1 MKLALA
7 TAVSA
12 VALAAMASPAFAKEP
27 TVEIRYAVARVAVVV
42 EDRADVAVEVEQGSS
57 RLPRVEVTRVGDE
70 IRVNGG
76 LRRNRGLFGGGN
88 NGIRECHSGPDGG
101 RAGEGAWV
109 VVRDIGRVN
118 LADAPL
124 IVIRTPRNV
133 DVNAEGAVYGSVGR
147 GARSVE
153 LGNGGCG
160 EWDVA
165 NVDGPL
171 SLAIGGSGDI
181 RTGTS
186 TALEISIGGSGSV
199 TAGASSSLE
208 VAIGGSGSVMA
219 GATRKLDV
227 SIGGSGDVTVARLDG
242 NMDIAIGGSG
252 DIEVR
257 AGTSPNVDIS
267 IAGAG
272 DIDFR
277 GVAGDV
283 DVSIFGSGD
292 VNIAR
297 ATGSVSRQIMGG
309 GDVTIGN

>member
-12 VALAAMASPAFAKEP
+12 VALVAMAGPAFAKEP
-27 TVEIRYAVARVAVVV
+27 TVQIRYAVARVAVVV

-57 RLPRVEVTRVGDE
+57 RLPRIEVTRVGDE
-70 IRVNGG
+70 LRVNGG
-76 LRRNRGLFGGGN
+76 LRRRGGLFNGGSD
-88 NGIRECHSGPDGG
+88 GIRNCHTGPAGS

-109 VVRDIGRVN
+109 EVRDIGRVN
-118 LADAPL
+118 LSEAPL
-124 IVIRTPRNV
+124 IVVRTPRNV
-133 DVNAEGAVYGSVGR
+133 DVNAQGAVFGSIGR
-147 GARSVE
+147 GARSVD

-171 SLAIGGSGDI
+171 SLSIGGSGDI
-181 RTGTS
+181 RAGTS
-186 TALEISIGGSGSV
+186 GALEVNIGGSGSV
-199 TAGASSSLE
+199 TAGSSSSLE
-208 VAIGGSGSVMA
+208 VSIGGSGSVMA
-219 GATRKLDV
+219 GATRSLDV

-242 NMDIAIGGSG
+242 NMDIAIGGTG
-252 DIEVR
+252 DINVR
-257 AGTSPNVDIS
+257 AGTAPKVDIS

-272 DIDFR
+272 DVTFN

-283 DVSIFGSGD
+283 DVAIMGSGD

-297 ATGSVSRQIMGG
+297 ATGSVSRSIVGG
-309 GDVTIGN
+309 GDVRIGN

>member
-1 MKLALA
+1 MKIALA
-7 TAVSA
+7 AAVSA
-12 VALAAMASPAFAKEP
+12 VALAAMAGPALAKEP
-27 TVEIRYAVARVAVVV
+27 NVEIRYAVARVAVVV

-57 RLPRVEVTRVGDE
+57 RLPRIEVTRVGDV

-76 LRRNRGLFGGGN
+76 LRRRGGLFNGGN
-88 NGIRECHSGPDGG
+88 DGIRECHSGPDGA

-133 DVNAEGAVYGSVGR
+133 DVNASGAVFGSVGR
-147 GARSVE
+147 GARTVE

-171 SLAIGGSGDI
+171 SLALGGSGDI
-181 RTGTS
+181 RAGTS
-186 TALEISIGGSGSV
+186 TALEVSIGGSGSV

-208 VAIGGSGSVMA
+208 VSIGGSGSVMA

-227 SIGGSGDVTVARLDG
+227 SIGGSGDVAVARLDG

-257 AGTSPNVDIS
+257 AGTAPNVDIS
-267 IAGAG
+267 IAGSG

-283 DVSIFGSGD
+283 DVSIMGNGD

-297 ATGSVSRQIMGG
+297 ATGSVSRSIMGG
-309 GDVTIGN
+309 GEVNIGN